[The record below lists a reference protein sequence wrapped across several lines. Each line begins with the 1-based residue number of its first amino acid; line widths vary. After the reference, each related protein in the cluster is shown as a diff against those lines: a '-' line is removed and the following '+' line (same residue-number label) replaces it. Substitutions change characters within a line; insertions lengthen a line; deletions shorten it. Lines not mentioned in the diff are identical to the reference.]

1 MKATIIAIDF
11 VKDTDGSF
19 KPLELNTNADFHPM
33 SQSMYLDSSKVTDF
47 ISNNNI
53 TSFEFIGNTG
63 FGSPNIE
70 PGDIVDL
77 EAGED
82 QGLDTNYG
90 PRALQAIYEEIS
102 GSISTNVNNVNPYAT
117 TIPYIEDTEDTLI
130 FRNAYDSTALIDT
143 TYAASS
149 VAFLKFVNTHC
160 VGDNALQ
167 IPNTFIAPSGSGQT
181 YGEMIGLEPVIDTID
196 NDNLRDNGVHPNYII
211 KLDESTVYSDYYNY
225 PQLVKVDT
233 AEQMQA
239 LKESLSA
246 EVILQEYILNPDDL
260 VEGRAKTYRMIAAL
274 AGPNLEVLD
283 FFTPYSVGNKTPLQA
298 QPDML
303 GDRVQPW
310 ERPAYVQKV
319 NGFSVRPGK
328 FIWNTPLLT
337 STGADVEFDAVAV
350 DDVISA
356 IDVNGLSDDE
366 SNFQW
371 QNWSGSFDSSIATG
385 TITSANVV
393 DINKYD
399 NPVYNLVDVIYYND
413 NADSIILGNK
423 ALILVA
429 EGDNIKFKKAFQLNV
444 GDTLIGVKKNENA
457 QTIPSNVTISDRKVK
472 FMLGS
477 SGAIDIENEDVVGV
491 KGSDGEVLF
500 AVHNETTSGC
510 QCVNCYGYMSGASNC
525 IQDMN
530 ACSYGDICMEGYY
543 YCYGYS
549 YTYYDAGCG
558 AGKY

>member
-19 KPLELNTNADFHPM
+19 KPLEINTNADFHPM

-53 TSFEFIGNTG
+53 TTLEFIGNTG
-63 FGSPNIE
+63 MGSVNLE
-70 PGDIVDL
+70 PGNLLDL

-82 QGLDTNYG
+82 QGINTDYG
-90 PRALQAIYEEIS
+90 PRALQTIYEEVS
-102 GSISTNVNNVNPYAT
+102 GSISTNINNVQPFAT
-117 TIPYIEDTEDTLI
+117 TVPYIEDTEDTLI
-130 FRNAYDSTALIDT
+130 FRNAYDSTALIDS

-149 VAFLKFVNTHC
+149 LAFLEFVNTYC

-211 KLDESTVYSDYYNY
+211 KLSESSVYSDYYNY
-225 PQLVKVDT
+225 PKLVKVGS
-233 AEQMQA
+233 AEAMQA
-239 LKESLSA
+239 LKESLTA
-246 EVILQEYILNPDDL
+246 DVILQEYILNPDDL

-283 FFTPYSVGNKTPLQA
+283 FFTPYSVGNRMPLPA
-298 QPDML
+298 QPDIL
-303 GDRVQPW
+303 GDWLQPW

-319 NGFSVRPGK
+319 NSYSTNPGK
-328 FIWNTPLLT
+328 FIWNTPLVT
-337 STGADVEFDAVAV
+337 STGADVEFDAAAV
-350 DDVISA
+350 NDTLSA

-371 QNWSGSFDSSIATG
+371 QNWSGSFDSSIASG

-393 DINKYD
+393 DIDKFD
-399 NPVYNLVDVIYYND
+399 EPVYNLVDVIYYND
-413 NADSIILGNK
+413 NADWIILGTQ

-429 EGDNIKFKKAFQLNV
+429 DGDNVKFKKAFQLNV
-444 GDTLIGVKKNENA
+444 GDTVIGVKKDENG
-457 QTIPSNVTISDRKVK
+457 QTVPSNITVSDLKIK
-472 FMLGS
+472 FVLGR
-477 SGAIDIENEDVVGV
+477 SGTMDIENEDVLGV

-500 AVHNETTSGC
+500 AVHNSYAASC
-510 QCVNCYGYMSGASNC
+510 QCVSCSGYNTGTANCPQDVYACGYTESCMS
-525 IQDMN
+525 
-530 ACSYGDICMEGYY
+530 GYY
-543 YCYGYS
+543 YCYS
-549 YTYYDAGCG
+549 YTYSYYDAGCG
-558 AGKY
+558 ASK